1 MKKIALSIILIAA
14 FFLSACGGGQPDAV
28 ATASP
33 APKPSSPTPSPIP
46 PTATPTE
53 LPATENEIAR
63 GAVDVNED
71 GVPDTYAVYAFNPFD
86 LPGEIPTALGNIH
99 VELVLPVEE
108 GVDSEIAY
116 LMLPLDRGLPE
127 TLYLNPRPASFGD
140 DMFQILSATKFYFV
154 DPLTGR
160 GVTYVTKSQAILDF
174 MDEGWLPQ
182 DLWAEGDWVLW
193 SLWANHAVGDVEDPG
208 LDIIFSEVTTFATW
222 DGVHP
227 IEPPEHASLPGQ
239 PGLLSLSAIRD
250 MRGTLYLAVYT
261 RQPVN
266 LQALSALFLLGGFN
280 APEPGITPVS
290 FAALF
295 ENGKITA
302 GTASF
307 APDENGLFNPVPQ
320 FQGQPQ
326 TRNLW
331 SADNQAGTYVDD
343 FAGSPADFVAAAPE
357 DYSDLITSEE
367 DEAALENFR
376 LIGQMINYLLATNP
390 DWGVEEA
397 LAFIKGLCALD
408 ADSESFFVT
417 LDIFDN
423 WLNALGGLVQSVPAG
438 K

>member
-1 MKKIALSIILIAA
+1 MRKNALTFLLIVAL
-14 FFLSACGGGQPDAV
+14 FLSACSSA
-28 ATASP
+28 AETAPPP
-33 APKPSSPTPSPIP
+33 AELPSLPSPTPTVEP
-46 PTATPTE
+46 TPT
-53 LPATENEIAR
+53 PIAPPPTENEITR
-63 GAVDVNED
+63 GVVEID
-71 GVPDTYAVYAFNPFD
+71 GTPSAYAVYAFNPFD
-86 LPGEIPTALGNIH
+86 LPGEIPTALGDLH

-108 GVDSEIAY
+108 GVDSDTAF
-116 LMLPLDRGLPE
+116 LMLPLNYGLPE

-227 IEPPEHASLPGQ
+227 IEPPEHASLSGQ
-239 PGLLSLSAIRD
+239 PGLLSPSAGGD

-261 RQPVN
+261 LQPVN

-280 APEPGITPVS
+280 APEPGIAPVS

-295 ENGKITA
+295 ENGKLTA

-307 APDENGLFNPVPQ
+307 APDKNGLFNPVPQ
-320 FQGQPQ
+320 FQGQTQ
-326 TRNLW
+326 TRDLW
-331 SADNQAGTYVDD
+331 STDNQAGTYVDG
-343 FAGSPADFVAAAPE
+343 FAGSPAAFVAIPPG
-357 DYSDLITSEE
+357 DYSDLTIDEENAEAVPDTHRLFSMMEYLMAVNGWSEE
-367 DEAALENFR
+367 EAFEYIQNMGVAVPS
-376 LIGQMINYLLATNP
+376 ITMTTP
-390 DWGVEEA
+390 DV
-397 LAFIKGLCALD
+397 FN
-408 ADSESFFVT
+408 
-417 LDIFDN
+417 N
-423 WLNALGGLVQSVPAG
+423 WLSGLSVLVQNVPVDQ
-438 K
+438 